1 MPFLAVDPRSAPA
14 KAAALGSI
22 SGIPIIENRPTITQ
36 VYFLWQERMFVN
48 RTFLEVENE
57 VDVDIQEIRRLL
69 DEEDEL

>member
-1 MPFLAVDPRSAPA
+1 
-14 KAAALGSI
+14 
-22 SGIPIIENRPTITQ
+22 
-36 VYFLWQERMFVN
+36 MFVN